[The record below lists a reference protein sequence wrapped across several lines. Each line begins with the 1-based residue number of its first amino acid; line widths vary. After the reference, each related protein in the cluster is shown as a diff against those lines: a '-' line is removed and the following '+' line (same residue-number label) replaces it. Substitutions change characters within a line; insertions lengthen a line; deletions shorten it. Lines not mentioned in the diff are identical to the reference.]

1 MTVNADRLHAVLD
14 HIKAHPEQHLQET
27 WGRRT
32 ECGTVACFAG
42 WTVLLFKPGIAER
55 FAAAP
60 MREPILFIE
69 TLTPYAA
76 LAEITDVSS
85 TARDLLGLTVDQAS
99 TLFHA
104 ENTAGQLEK
113 MINLLVSTGGTCDGY
128 GMRITAGVQW

>member
-1 MTVNADRLHAVLD
+1 MTVNADRLRAVLD

-60 MREPILFIE
+60 MRESILFPE
-69 TLTPYAA
+69 LLSPRAD
-76 LAEITDVSS
+76 LNEITDVSS
-85 TARDLLGLTVDQAS
+85 TARNLLGLNIDQAS

-104 ENTAGQLEK
+104 ENTAGQLET
-113 MINLLVSTGGTCDGY
+113 MIELLVSTGGTCDGY
-128 GMRITAGVQW
+128 GMRITAGVEW